1 MNTWVKSEAAYLENH
16 RPWYEGPHGTCNLL
30 KPTLIHMGDDKPLHL
45 MFPVHWTEAIDAL
58 PQAKIMARQLDGFLV
73 LLLYG
78 QASDQEIQSLV
89 LELAESQVLP
99 LWLGWQNRKRF
110 DRIVAMLSNHSELN

>member
-1 MNTWVKSEAAYLENH
+1 
-16 RPWYEGPHGTCNLL
+16 
-30 KPTLIHMGDDKPLHL
+30 
-45 MFPVHWTEAIDAL
+45 L
-58 PQAKIMARQLDGFLV
+58 PQAKTMARQLNGFLV

-89 LELAESQVLP
+89 LELAEAQVLP

-110 DRIVAMLSNHSELN
+110 DRIVAMLSTNSELN